1 MSAMSTISAYLILEF
16 RKNGY
21 HRVYFA
27 SRHPSMV
34 ARREFESYPMVILS
48 VDLPGEYEE
57 NKQRL
62 KEGIAQQVQY
72 DTALRGLLRYGDEE
86 IRALIPK
93 A

>member
-1 MSAMSTISAYLILEF
+1 MSAYLILEF

-48 VDLPGEYEE
+48 VDLPDEYEL

-62 KEGIAQQVQY
+62 KETLARQAQY
-72 DTALRGLLRYGDEE
+72 DTALQGLLMYGDEE

-93 A
+93 GI

>member
-1 MSAMSTISAYLILEF
+1 
-16 RKNGY
+16 
-21 HRVYFA
+21 
-27 SRHPSMV
+27 
-34 ARREFESYPMVILS
+34 MVILS